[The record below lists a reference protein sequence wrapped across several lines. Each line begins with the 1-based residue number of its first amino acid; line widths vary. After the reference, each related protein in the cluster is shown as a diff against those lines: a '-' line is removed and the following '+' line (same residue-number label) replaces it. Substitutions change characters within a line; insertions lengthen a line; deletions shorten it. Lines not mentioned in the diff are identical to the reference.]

1 MRVIVLRNFE
11 RGELEESKLSDVLV
25 DDLLAIYI
33 IFVPMSVCSEEIVG
47 MLRFLC

>member
-33 IFVPMSVCSEEIVG
+33 ILFRCQCVPRKLLGC
-47 MLRFLC
+47 